1 MPSTILDYANNRGV
15 TKQAVYSAI
24 KKNGIETYQGVSNGK
39 SAQYLSDEAI
49 FELDQVIRPSQKSMA
64 IMEANIEKMRADQD
78 KEIARGVIEAKN
90 ETIHAKDELR
100 DELVITR
107 GQMLE
112 QIQSIGASISAD
124 IDKRIESNIVSRLE
138 DKIYE
143 LEQDIKARAIEYDR
157 LEREKNEEIK
167 NILDSRDELIK
178 KINEDR
184 EHPFKHLWSCL
195 TRKE

>member
-1 MPSTILDYANNRGV
+1 MPSTILDYANDRGV

>member
-1 MPSTILDYANNRGV
+1 MPKTILDYANERGV
-15 TKQAVYSAI
+15 TKQTVYAAI
-24 KKNGIETYQGVSNGK
+24 KKNKIETYQGIANGK

-49 FELDQVIRPSQKSMA
+49 GELDQLIRPSQKSVAILEASMA
-64 IMEANIEKMRADQD
+64 VMEAQRA
-78 KEIARGVIEAKN
+78 EIIARGVVEAKD
-90 ETIHAKDELR
+90 ETIRAKDELNQ
-100 DELVITR
+100 EIFTTR
-107 GQMLE
+107 AQMLE
-112 QIQSIGASISAD
+112 QIHDIGASISAD

>member
-1 MPSTILDYANNRGV
+1 MPQTILEYATDRGV
-15 TKQAVYSAI
+15 TKQTVYTAI
-24 KKNGIETYQGVSNGK
+24 KKNGIETYQGVANGK

-49 FELDQVIRPSQKSMA
+49 FALDQVIRPSQKSMA
-64 IMEANIEKMRADQD
+64 ILEANVQRMESEQ
-78 KEIARGVIEAKN
+78 KEAIARGVIEAKN
-90 ETIHAKDELR
+90 ETIQAKDELR

-107 GQMLE
+107 GRMLE

-138 DKIYE
+138 DKVYE
-143 LEQDIKARAIEYDR
+143 LEQDVKARAIEYDR

-167 NILDSRDELIK
+167 QALDSRDELIR

-184 EHPFKHLWSCL
+184 EHPFKHLWRCI